1 MKYLFTLFI
10 IPALLLN
17 TTTNTNDFIGKWK
30 GEDKNEI
37 GYIIFDDEG
46 YAAFEINGQTIGG
59 KEFFMNGK
67 KGKMTYTINYD
78 TNPIEVDFTMTKIES
93 GESKKMLGIAE
104 FTDEDT
110 LKFNI
115 NFDAAR
121 PTEFDNDSIILTRVK

>member
-10 IPALLLN
+10 IPTLLLN

-46 YAAFEINGQTIGG
+46 YASFEINGQTIGG

-121 PTEFDNDSIILTRVK
+121 PTEFDDDSIILTRVK